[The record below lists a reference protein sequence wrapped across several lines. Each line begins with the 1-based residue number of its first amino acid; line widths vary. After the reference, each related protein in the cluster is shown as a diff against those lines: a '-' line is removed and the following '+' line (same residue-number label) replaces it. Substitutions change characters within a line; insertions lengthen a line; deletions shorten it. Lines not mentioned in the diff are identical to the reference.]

1 MLAGEDKSV
10 SCKKGG
16 FDMSV
21 KLFRCLALAL
31 AIGTA
36 PMAIAAGFEGLEYKR
51 ERTVKLKS
59 GKDLH
64 VMMGMMNGKMMA
76 VIPMEDMND
85 LFERAEG
92 HSMTID

>member
-1 MLAGEDKSV
+1 MNL
-10 SCKKGG
+10 
-16 FDMSV
+16 
-21 KLFRCLALAL
+21 KLFCCL
-31 AIGTA
+31 
-36 PMAIAAGFEGLEYKR
+36 AIAAAIAVGPIAYAAGLEGLEYKR

-59 GKDLH
+59 GKEMR

-76 VIPMEDMND
+76 IIPMEDLND